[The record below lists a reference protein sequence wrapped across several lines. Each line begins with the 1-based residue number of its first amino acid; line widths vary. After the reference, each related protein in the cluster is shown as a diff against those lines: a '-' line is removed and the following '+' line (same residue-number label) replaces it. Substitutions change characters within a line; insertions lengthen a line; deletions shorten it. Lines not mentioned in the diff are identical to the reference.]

1 MLLAER
7 ETQESYGFLPDPKVS
22 IHLNA
27 RHVLG
32 NTSPDVY
39 FSHFINK
46 TFHDLTSGKSL
57 PAAAQYLLGFGLK
70 FIPVPKKLLRPID
83 IDQGIDRF
91 DQDMFLKIHFAG
103 DDDETTSPTKKMRV
117 KSKWIPDQPP

>member
-7 ETQESYGFLPDPKVS
+7 ETQESYGFLPPEVS

-83 IDQGIDRF
+83 IDQGIDR
-91 DQDMFLKIHFAG
+91 LI
-103 DDDETTSPTKKMRV
+103 ETCS
-117 KSKWIPDQPP
+117 

>member
-1 MLLAER
+1 MLIAER

-39 FSHFINK
+39 FSHFTNK
-46 TFHDLTSGKSL
+46 IFHDLTSGKSL

-70 FIPVPKKLLRPID
+70 FILVPKKLL
-83 IDQGIDRF
+83 
-91 DQDMFLKIHFAG
+91 
-103 DDDETTSPTKKMRV
+103 
-117 KSKWIPDQPP
+117 